1 MAKVAADGMV
11 APRMIHTFAAATCKM
26 AKVAAEEQ
34 GLPIAP
40 QHVPRQ
46 PAKWLRLRR
55 CCPPCDA
62 PPARVPRQPAK
73 WLRLRRAKTAFFRAV
88 GPLPRQPAKW
98 LRLRRLADGTWIVFG
113 VPCGNLRNGK
123 GCVGT
128 VRTAKRYGS
137 LTLRTF

>member
-73 WLRLRRAKTAFFRAV
+73 WLRLRRLASQTAVSRGMGSAATCKMAKVAAETHKIN
-88 GPLPRQPAKW
+88 GK
-98 LRLRRLADGTWIVFG
+98 TG
-113 VPCGNLRNGK
+113 VSSRGNLQNG
-123 GCVGT
+123 
-128 VRTAKRYGS
+128 
-137 LTLRTF
+137 